1 MGRYEDVPESVND
14 LVNEVKNRWFRE
26 LVNARIKVLFDLKK
40 RTSGDKLVMGR
51 MQKTNSLLRH
61 LTVEEAGNEE
71 GYDYIMYLDKM
82 IFEHIDRI
90 DQERIIRHELQH
102 TNVDL
107 DATRG
112 TPYKLRDHEL
122 NDFYEEIER
131 NQDDP
136 RWAERCATVGMS
148 LYDQG

>member
-1 MGRYEDVPESVND
+1 MIRFQDVPESVEN
-14 LVNEVKNRWFRE
+14 LVNEVKNRYFRE
-26 LVNARIKVLFDLKK
+26 LVNAKIKVLFDLKK
-40 RTSGDKLVMGR
+40 RTSSGKLIMGR

-61 LTVEEAGNEE
+61 LTAEEARNEE

-82 IFEHIDRI
+82 VFEHIERI

-102 TNVDL
+102 TDVDT
-107 DATRG
+107 DVTRG

-122 NDFYEEIER
+122 SDFYEEIER

-136 RWAERCATVGMS
+136 RWAEKCATIGMS
-148 LYDQG
+148 LYEQE